1 MVTSQYKNV
10 DIYHSISE
18 SFRMIKPDKCIKGSK
33 EEKTP
38 FKIVSLP
45 VFAHV
50 VVSLIDTIHRD
61 GVNVYCDDNEWFA
74 IILIDQATKHT
85 ITLLPFPMF
94 KI

>member
-1 MVTSQYKNV
+1 
-10 DIYHSISE
+10 
-18 SFRMIKPDKCIKGSK
+18 MIKPDKCIKGSK

-61 GVNVYCDDNEWFA
+61 GVNVYCDDNE
-74 IILIDQATKHT
+74 
-85 ITLLPFPMF
+85 
-94 KI
+94 